1 MRSRDLLA
9 VALLVLAAGGCTVF
23 DETVVVAVSTLAPS
37 LTDSDLSSQ
46 AVEVG
51 VFLEGGTIQ
60 NVHFKDVSVLD
71 LTFDEFTSD
80 ITFGEE
86 CQFFKAW
93 NTPLFALGK
102 CASGIVVDGDEQEH
116 VMSLEVTIGEM
127 WVQRVP
133 PLVLLPSDDYD
144 ADGVD
149 NANDNCLLIDNPD
162 QTDTGAKGYGDVC
175 AVFDFGGGIP
185 RLDSD
190 GDSIADSSDNCPY
203 TQNPGQEDS
212 GIDLGQPLSFPDG
225 IGDACE
231 TQEARVSLLGGTA
244 TINLSL
250 GPLTD
255 VTPLRRV
262 RWLTVDIR
270 DQNSMNNSCSWVA
283 GTCELDAS
291 QILFCLDENG
301 GFGCPL

>member
-23 DETVVVAVSTLAPS
+23 DETVVVAVSTLVPS
-37 LTDSDLSSQ
+37 LTDSDLASQ
-46 AVEVG
+46 PVEPGMV
-51 VFLEGGTIQ
+51 LNGGTIQ
-60 NVHFKDVSVLD
+60 NIHFMDVTILD
-71 LTFDEFTSD
+71 LTFDDHSED
-80 ITFGEE
+80 MTFGED

-93 NTPLFALGK
+93 NTPIFALGK
-102 CASGIVVDGDEQEH
+102 CAAGIIVDGDEQEH
-116 VMSLEVTIGEM
+116 IITLEVTIGKM
-127 WVQRVP
+127 LVQRVP

-162 QTDTGAKGYGDVC
+162 QTDTGAKGYGDAC

-212 GIDLGQPLSFPDG
+212 GIDLGESINFPDG
-225 IGDACE
+225 IGDACV
-231 TQEARVSLLGGTA
+231 TQEAVVNGGSIELTFE
-244 TINLSL
+244 
-250 GPLTD
+250 PLTE
-255 VTPLRRV
+255 TMPLRRV
-262 RWLTVDIR
+262 RWLTVDIQ
-270 DQNSMNNSCSWVA
+270 DQTSMPPPFACSWESGSCDLTLTEV
-283 GTCELDAS
+283 EL
-291 QILFCLDENG
+291 CLDENG

>member
-23 DETVVVAVSTLAPS
+23 DETVVVAVSTLVPS

-46 AVEVG
+46 PVEVG

-60 NVHFKDVSVLD
+60 NIHFKDVSVLD

-86 CQFFKAW
+86 CQFFRAW
-93 NTPLFALGK
+93 NTPIFALGK
-102 CASGIVVDGDEQEH
+102 CASGLVVDGDEQEH
-116 VMSLEVTIGEM
+116 VMTLEVTIGEI

-133 PLVLLPSDDYD
+133 PLVLLPSHDYD

-175 AVFDFGGGIP
+175 AVFDFGSGIP

-231 TQEARVSLLGGTA
+231 TQTA
-244 TINLSL
+244 AVKLNGSTLIQLSL
-250 GPLTD
+250 GPLTA

-262 RWLTVDIR
+262 RWLIADFR
-270 DQNSMNNSCSWVA
+270 DETALDPCWEGGS
-283 GTCELDAS
+283 CELDAS